1 MHAQQEYVQG
11 VFTDEGHMIICLTI
25 EQASLLVNG
34 EPFEVDMAAKRLS
47 RADLREVV
55 FARKIKG
62 RQRSTSSAY

>member
-1 MHAQQEYVQG
+1 
-11 VFTDEGHMIICLTI
+11 MIICLTI

-55 FARKIKG
+55 FARKIKDH
-62 RQRSTSSAY
+62 QRSTSSAY